1 MPRFSIIVPVYNVE
15 CYLPMCIDS
24 IRNQTFTDFEV
35 LCVIDGS
42 TDRSEAILKLFERV
56 EPRIRLIRKENGGL
70 SSARNAGIRE
80 AKGDF
85 LVFLDSDDMLNRKA
99 LETLD
104 RELAGYD
111 ANVITFGAEIYPP
124 SYNDGWLEEVLS
136 PERARYDVFE
146 PKLLFEDS
154 SHPFAWRTAVSR
166 RFMEESGLLFDESIR
181 YGEDQVFHFALYPRA
196 ERTLIIPDK
205 LYVYRA
211 VRRDSLMDSRQK
223 NTGLLFKDHLK
234 IADRILEDWRDE
246 GFLARYKADMETFVA
261 EFLMVDAVYL
271 DEGDNE
277 ESQVFRLFMENWFGP
292 ITPGLDL
299 DDISSEMYRLVRDER
314 FDASS
319 AEYAELR
326 RIYLGGRIFDVEE
339 AEQDRSEV
347 NRILRRVL
355 PMSALAL
362 QERLGVVKDHIDTE
376 LSVLYADDAAACARS
391 LELLRCELM
400 SLQLE
405 V

>member
-24 IRNQTFTDFEV
+24 IRNQTFGDYEV

-42 TDRSEAILKLFERV
+42 TDRSEAILRLFEHV

-80 AKGDF
+80 AKGDY
-85 LVFLDSDDMLNRKA
+85 LVFLDSDDMLSRKA
-99 LETLD
+99 LETLN

-111 ANVITFGAEIYPP
+111 ANVITFGAEIYPS

-136 PERARYDVFE
+136 PERACYDVFE

-154 SHPFAWRTAVSR
+154 SHPFAWRTVVSR
-166 RFMEESGLLFDESIR
+166 RFMEESGLLFDESIH

-234 IADRILEDWRDE
+234 IADRILEDWADA
-246 GFLARYKADMETFVA
+246 GFLARYTAEMETFVV
-261 EFLMVDAVYL
+261 EFLMMDAVYL
-271 DEGDNE
+271 DDGENE
-277 ESQVFRLFMENWFGP
+277 EAQVFRLFMEKWFGP
-292 ITPGLDL
+292 GAREIDL
-299 DDISSEMYRLVRDER
+299 DEISVAMYRMLMDDG
-314 FDASS
+314 FDATMP
-319 AEYAELR
+319 AYEALR
-326 RIYLGGRIFDVEE
+326 KEYLGGRIFDVEE
-339 AEQDRSEV
+339 AESERSEV
-347 NRILRRVL
+347 NRVLRRVL

-362 QERLGVVKDHIDTE
+362 QERLTVVKDHIDTE

-391 LELLRCELM
+391 LELLRCEIMARDL
-400 SLQLE
+400 
-405 V
+405 